1 VNTEVVL
8 AILGVLATLVGGLI
22 WVVKYLANTLTRELK
37 QLVKL
42 GTNQLAEAKKGNKE
56 SRVRNGN
63 LSELIVAENAKV
75 REAVQNIKQQHV
87 SQQVVG
93 EEIVHKKVEKK

>member
-1 VNTEVVL
+1 MNTEVVL

-42 GTNQLAEAKKGNKE
+42 GRNQLAEAKQGNEE
-56 SRVRNGN
+56 SRTRNGH
-63 LSELIVAENAKV
+63 LSDLIVAENTKV
-75 REAVQNIKQQHV
+75 REAVQNIKQQRV
-87 SQQVVG
+87 AQQLVG